1 MFLTEKSTI
10 NACPKIAFGMKNGG
24 FGILELD
31 ANEAVFLLEQDCPGK
46 SPITLIN
53 LAMLKEELHLVLVR
67 EDGAIELYHV
77 DGQLREA
84 TIVYKVNE
92 TETVTGLNVGF
103 ITNATRKEIL
113 YTCYSGAVKSLVDRK
128 AAKKFG
134 SNAEDA
140 EGLTNAQL

>member
-31 ANEAVFLLEQDCPGK
+31 ANEAVFLLEQECPGK

-77 DGQLREA
+77 DG
-84 TIVYKVNE
+84 
-92 TETVTGLNVGF
+92 
-103 ITNATRKEIL
+103 
-113 YTCYSGAVKSLVDRK
+113 
-128 AAKKFG
+128 
-134 SNAEDA
+134 
-140 EGLTNAQL
+140 